1 MNASPTDVAAVRK
14 GFLAMIACCAIWG
27 LSPLYYRML
36 SHVSPEDILAHR
48 VIWSLFFFLGLL
60 ILQARAG
67 RVIEA
72 VTDRRQV
79 GWILLAALLVSVN
92 WGVFILSIQ
101 IGRLTEAS
109 LGYYI
114 LPLVSVLFGLVLFRE
129 RLTVLQW
136 IAVCLAALAVAV
148 LTLGLGAAPW
158 ISLLLATTFGTY
170 GVLKKRVLSGPV
182 VSVTAE
188 VLLLAPF
195 AALWLVAFAETGWPD
210 NATLVLLVLS
220 GPLTAGPLILF
231 SYAAKRVR
239 LATLGLIQY
248 LNPSLQFLLASAV
261 FGEPIGLAHAIAFP
275 MIWLAL
281 ALYSWVTL
289 SSDRAERRAATSAAT
304 VGTT

>member
-1 MNASPTDVAAVRK
+1 MSATRTDFAATRK

-36 SHVSPEDILAHR
+36 SHVSPQDILAHR

-60 ILQARAG
+60 ILQVRAG

-79 GWILLAALLVSVN
+79 GWILLAAILVSVN

-170 GVLKKRVLSGPV
+170 GVLKKRVRSGPV